1 MIPYIYIFITY
12 IVGISF
18 KKKYGYLLNVNFIT
32 TLIWSVCAILAYI
45 NPMGFVPISNEVYY
59 YSFLWLIVFNITSL
73 FFKINHLSQDLTAPF
88 TSDNERSIWKKIR
101 LVSFISFVMYLPLA
115 IPGILAFASGNYVL
129 VKSLYYDENSSFL
142 YMYFVK
148 LIPMAIMRAVSISS
162 LLLYFKNSK
171 RNYLYHSFV
180 FMLIPT
186 ITSITRV
193 DLFIFLSTYVILL
206 IIFKHH
212 RKVSYKPLI
221 WGILSMILVTVTFRG
236 NDIIKA
242 IVSYFSGSFSF
253 LQVIIDNPAD
263 YGLYESKYGY
273 MTFALFFEPIILVLK
288 VLGLTTIK
296 TPIYWFNTYCQP
308 FVNISQFDEFYFN
321 NNTTILYNFLLD
333 NGAWGI
339 IVGSIFLSLL
349 LIRSYKIFTNG
360 SLFGTLLFLYIS
372 DGLFTSTMSYQPFS
386 GLAPIVITIT
396 FYYISYN
403 LNKS

>member
-1 MIPYIYIFITY
+1 MIPFIYVFITY
-12 IVGISF
+12 LVGISF
-18 KKKYGYLLNVNFIT
+18 KRKFGYLLNVNFIT
-32 TLIWSVCAILAYI
+32 TFIWSVCAILAYI
-45 NPMGFVPISNEVYY
+45 NPMNFVSVSNEVHY

-73 FFKINHLSQDLTAPF
+73 FAKINSLSLDITAPF
-88 TSDNERSIWKKIR
+88 TTDDERTIWKKIR
-101 LVSFISFVMYLPLA
+101 MVSIISFVMYLPLA
-115 IPGILAFASGNYVL
+115 IPGILAFASKDYAL

-162 LLLYFKNSK
+162 LLLYFKNYK
-171 RNYLYHSFV
+171 RKYLYHSFV

-193 DLFIFLSTYVILL
+193 DLFLFLSTYVILL
-206 IIFKHH
+206 TIFKHY
-212 RKVSYKPLI
+212 RKVNYKPLI
-221 WGILSMILVTVTFRG
+221 FGILSMIIVTVTFRG
-236 NDIIKA
+236 NDIVQA
-242 IVSYFSGSFSF
+242 IISYFSGSFSF
-253 LQVIIDNPAD
+253 LQVILDNPAD
-263 YGLYESKYGY
+263 YGLYQNKYGY
-273 MTFALFFEPIILVLK
+273 RTFAFLFEPVILVLK

-308 FVNISQFDEFYFN
+308 FVNISQFGEFYFN

-333 NGAWGI
+333 NGVWGI

-349 LIRSYKIFTNG
+349 LIYSYKIFTKG
-360 SLFGTLLFLYIS
+360 RMFGTLLFLYIS
-372 DGLFTSTMSYQPFS
+372 DGLFTSTMSYQSFS

-396 FYYISYN
+396 FYYISRN